1 MPSPPMRR
9 QATCRHNASSGGN
22 ASSRGHASPGNVSS
36 QCVARG
42 DGDYRE
48 SVVAMRRQ
56 RVPQVMPSC
65 GCPEFSSVWHPVLTY
80 QEAAQ
85 ITKKVPKSCKN
96 AGRKMPNW
104 CPTASRLG
112 SQLDPWI
119 GKNPLPQHL
128 RPYFPLRR
136 PTLAP
141 IFLFRAPAVYTPSLL
156 RQNGKSSL
164 KPNGRSPKH
173 TWYLYVLVT
182 LRWVLILAYIFF
194 QCLLIGARKHRSDM
208 VG

>member
-1 MPSPPMRR
+1 MIRPNPFLPSGSSFSIYIPLSIFSHTTVRLRPCSSCLARQCVVRQRVATMRRQGVMRRQEAMRR
-9 QATCRHNASSGGN
+9 QAMCRHNASSGGN

-36 QCVARG
+36 QCVVRG

-65 GCPEFSSVWHPVLTY
+65 GCPEFSSVWHHVLTY

-141 IFLFRAPAVYTPSLL
+141 IFLFRAPAV
-156 RQNGKSSL
+156 
-164 KPNGRSPKH
+164 
-173 TWYLYVLVT
+173 
-182 LRWVLILAYIFF
+182 
-194 QCLLIGARKHRSDM
+194 
-208 VG
+208 